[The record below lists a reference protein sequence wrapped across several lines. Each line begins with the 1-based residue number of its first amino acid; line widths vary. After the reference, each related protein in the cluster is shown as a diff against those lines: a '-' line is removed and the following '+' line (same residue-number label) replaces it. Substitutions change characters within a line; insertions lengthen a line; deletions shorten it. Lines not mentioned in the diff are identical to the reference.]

1 MFKLVKYLKPYLKQ
15 VTLGP
20 AFKLFEAILELLI
33 PLLMAKLIDNG
44 VKANNPSYIY
54 MMGGIMIGIAIIGA
68 GSAYVCQYYAS
79 IASQGFGTTMRNLL
93 FKKVQSFSLNEID
106 KIGTPSLI
114 NRITSDVNQLQF
126 AVAMLIRLVVRVP
139 FLCIGGL
146 IMAMVI
152 NLKLSLVL
160 LVTMPLFALVIY
172 FIMSRT
178 IPLYK
183 TVQKKLDTLSII
195 IRENLSGVRV
205 IRAFARLDKERERFI
220 KSNKEYADTA
230 IIVGKVSALLNP
242 ATTVIV
248 NIGIAAILW
257 FGGIQVY
264 DGSMTQGEI
273 IAYINYVN
281 MILSALIVFANLVVT
296 FTKAAA
302 SANRVNEILELE
314 PSIVDKMAIT
324 ENDTVDKSATP
335 ENYIVE
341 KAPIPENDIVDKEVI
356 AKSHTVHKAVI
367 PGNGIVDKHDQV
379 DKSETPIV
387 EFKNVSF
394 SYDSASEY
402 ALKNISLEIKKGQMV
417 GIIGS
422 TGSGK
427 STLINLITRFYDA
440 TEGSVYVDGIDVKAQ
455 KQKDLRNKI
464 GLVPQKSILFSGT
477 IEENLKWGNENATSE
492 DIVLAAKIAQIYEFI
507 DKENLACAEP
517 NGDSRSLSCTYSFQ
531 KNKKPERFASIVSQG
546 GANLSGGQKQRL
558 SIARALVKKPKIL
571 ILDDSTS
578 ALDYATDAAFRRQL
592 AENLSQLTV
601 IMVTQRVSTVKNA
614 DLIVVLDDGE
624 IVGMGKNDYL
634 LENCSVY
641 QEIYNSQEEVKEAH
655 K

>member
-1 MFKLVKYLKPYLKQ
+1 MFKLVKYLKPYIKQ

-54 MMGGIMIGIAIIGA
+54 TMGMLMIVIAIIGA

-79 IASQGFGTTMRNLL
+79 IASQGFGTTMRNIL
-93 FKKVQSFSLNEID
+93 FKRIQSFSLSEID
-106 KIGTPSLI
+106 KLGTSSLI

-152 NLKLSLVL
+152 NLKLSLIL
-160 LVTMPLFALVIY
+160 LVTMPLFAVFIY

-183 TVQKKLDTLSII
+183 IVQKKLDTLSII
-195 IRENLSGVRV
+195 IRENLSGARV
-205 IRAFARLDKERERFI
+205 IRAFARLDRERARFI
-220 KSNKEYADTA
+220 KSNKEYAEAA
-230 IIVGKVSALLNP
+230 ISVGRVSALLNP

-248 NIGIAAILW
+248 NLGIAAILW

-264 DGSMTQGEI
+264 EGSMTQGEI

-302 SANRVNEILELE
+302 SANRVNEILETE
-314 PSIVDKMAIT
+314 PSIVDELSIM
-324 ENDTVDKSATP
+324 ENGNVDGKVTAS
-335 ENYIVE
+335 
-341 KAPIPENDIVDKEVI
+341 DKI
-356 AKSHTVHKAVI
+356 DSK
-367 PGNGIVDKHDQV
+367 
-379 DKSETPIV
+379 TPII
-387 EFKNVSF
+387 EFKNVNF
-394 SYDSASEY
+394 SYEGSSEY
-402 ALKNISLEIKKGQMV
+402 TLKEITLEIQRGQMV

-427 STLINLITRFYDA
+427 STLINLIARYYDA

-455 KQKDLRNKI
+455 KQSQLRDKI

-477 IEENLKWGNENATSE
+477 IEDNLKWGNENASHE
-492 DIVLAAKIAQIYEFI
+492 DIVSATKIAQAYEFI
-507 DKENLACAEP
+507 DKKA
-517 NGDSRSLSCTYSFQ
+517 G
-531 KNKKPERFASIVSQG
+531 RFESIVEQK

-558 SIARALVKKPKIL
+558 AIARAVVKKPDIL

-578 ALDYATDAAFRRQL
+578 ALDFATEAAFRRQL
-592 AENLSQLTV
+592 KESLTELTV
-601 IMVTQRVSTVKNA
+601 IMVTQRVTTIRNA

-624 IVGMGKNDYL
+624 IVGIGKNDYL
-634 LENCSVY
+634 FENCPVY
-641 QEIYNSQEEVKEAH
+641 QEICNSQDETREEH

>member
-20 AFKLFEAILELLI
+20 AFKLFEAILELMI

-54 MMGGIMIGIAIIGA
+54 RMGGIMIAIAIIGA

-93 FKKVQSFSLNEID
+93 FKKVQSYSFNEID

-146 IMAMVI
+146 IMAMAI

-183 TVQKKLDTLSII
+183 TVQKKLDTLSTI

-205 IRAFARLDKERERFI
+205 IRAFARLDKERVRFI
-220 KSNKEYADTA
+220 KSNKEYANTA
-230 IIVGKVSALLNP
+230 ISVGQVSALLNP

-248 NIGIAAILW
+248 NLGIAAILW
-257 FGGIQVY
+257 FGGIQVFE
-264 DGSMTQGEI
+264 GSMTQGEI
-273 IAYINYVN
+273 IAYINYVSL
-281 MILSALIVFANLVVT
+281 ILSALIVFANLVVT

-302 SANRVNEILELE
+302 SANRVNEILEIE
-314 PSIVDKMAIT
+314 PSIMDELAIS
-324 ENDTVDKSATP
+324 ENDNVDRNEYETS
-335 ENYIVE
+335 I
-341 KAPIPENDIVDKEVI
+341 KAPI
-356 AKSHTVHKAVI
+356 
-367 PGNGIVDKHDQV
+367 
-379 DKSETPIV
+379 V
-387 EFKNVSF
+387 ELKNVNF
-394 SYDSASEY
+394 SYDGSSEY
-402 ALKNISLEIKKGQMV
+402 ALKNISLEIERGQVV

-427 STLINLITRFYDA
+427 STLINLIARFYDA
-440 TEGSVYVDGIDVKAQ
+440 TEGSVFVDGINVKAQ
-455 KQKDLRNKI
+455 KQKELRNKI
-464 GLVPQKSILFSGT
+464 GMVPQQSILFSGT
-477 IEENLKWGNENATSE
+477 IEENLKWGNEAATKEELVS
-492 DIVLAAKIAQIYEFI
+492 AAKIAQAYEFI
-507 DKENLACAEP
+507 NKEPE
-517 NGDSRSLSCTYSFQ
+517 SFQ
-531 KNKKPERFASIVSQG
+531 AIISQG

-558 SIARALVKKPKIL
+558 AIARALIKKPEIL
-571 ILDDSTS
+571 ILDDSSS
-578 ALDYATDAAFRRQL
+578 ALDYATDSALRREL
-592 AENLSQLTV
+592 KESLNDLTI
-601 IMVTQRVSTVKNA
+601 IMVTQRVTTLRNV
-614 DLIVVLDDGE
+614 DIIVVLDDGE
-624 IVGMGKNDYL
+624 IVGIGKNDYL
-634 LENCSVY
+634 LETCSVY
-641 QEIYNSQEEVKEAH
+641 QEIFNSQDEKREALQ
-655 K
+655 

>member
-15 VTLGP
+15 VILGP

-54 MMGGIMIGIAIIGA
+54 MLGGIMIAIAITGA

-79 IASQGFGTTMRNLL
+79 IASQGFGTTMRTLL
-93 FKKVQSFSLNEID
+93 FKKVQSFSFNELD

-146 IMAMVI
+146 IMAMII

-160 LVTMPLFALVIY
+160 LVTMPLFAVFIY

-205 IRAFARLDKERERFI
+205 IRAFARLDKERERFL

-230 IIVGKVSALLNP
+230 IKVGRVSALLNP
-242 ATTVIV
+242 ATTVIINLAV
-248 NIGIAAILW
+248 AAILW
-257 FGGIQVY
+257 FGGIQVF

-281 MILSALIVFANLVVT
+281 LILSALIVLANLVVT

-302 SANRVNEILELE
+302 SANRVNEILEIE
-314 PSIVDKMAIT
+314 PSIVDQ
-324 ENDTVDKSATP
+324 V
-335 ENYIVE
+335 
-341 KAPIPENDIVDKEVI
+341 VI
-356 AKSHTVHKAVI
+356 AAEDTTS
-367 PGNGIVDKHDQV
+367 N
-379 DKSETPIV
+379 ETPIV
-387 EFKNVSF
+387 EFRNVNF
-394 SYDSASEY
+394 SYDGSADY
-402 ALKNISLEIKKGQMV
+402 ALKNISFRIKRGQMV

-427 STLINLITRFYDA
+427 STLINLIARFYDA
-440 TEGSVYVDGIDVKAQ
+440 TEGSVYVKGLNVKAQ
-455 KQKDLRNKI
+455 KQLELRNKI

-477 IEENLKWGNENATSE
+477 IEDNIKWGNENASIE
-492 DIVLAAKIAQIYEFI
+492 DIIYAAKIAQAYEFI
-507 DKENLACAEP
+507 DK
-517 NGDSRSLSCTYSFQ
+517 
-531 KNKKPERFASIVSQG
+531 KPERFETVISQG

-558 SIARALVKKPKIL
+558 AIARAVVKKPDIL
-571 ILDDSTS
+571 ILDDSAS
-578 ALDYATDAAFRRQL
+578 SLDYATDAALRRQL
-592 AENLSQLTV
+592 KEKLHELTV
-601 IMVTQRVSTVKNA
+601 IMVTQRVTTITNA
-614 DLIVVLDDGE
+614 DLIVVLDEGE

-634 LENCSVY
+634 LETCTVY
-641 QEIYNSQEEVKEAH
+641 QEIYNSQEEKKVVAH